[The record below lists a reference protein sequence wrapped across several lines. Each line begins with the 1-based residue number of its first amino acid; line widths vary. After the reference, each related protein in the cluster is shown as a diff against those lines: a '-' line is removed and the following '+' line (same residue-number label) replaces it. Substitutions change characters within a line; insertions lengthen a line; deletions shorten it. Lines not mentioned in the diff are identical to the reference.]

1 MAMDDEGGDR
11 RETIAT
17 VIATEL
23 ERQARD
29 GAARVDVDA
38 LATAIDIA
46 LDAPAPADE
55 GTRPED
61 LNATNDD

>member
-17 VIATEL
+17 VIAAEL

-38 LATAIDIA
+38 LAAAIDVA
-46 LDAPAPADE
+46 LDPPADE